1 MVDPKSRVQYIHVRD
16 NMRRPI
22 LTVAYAEWY
31 RNDDPRLDNK
41 KNFRVG
47 WAARCLNDRYNKEK
61 GRDIAEGRLM
71 KDLRIAVAPVTG
83 QAGRDKRTERARVL
97 RSLLPEGHPDRAPL
111 PDMVVKYLRLRIQ
124 ALETTKPAVYLGTRK
139 ETLKVKVENGAV
151 HVVSSLQDNGP
162 YDGPRPLEW
171 LTKQLRDGEWKI
183 TKVER

>member
-31 RNDDPRLDNK
+31 RNEGPEDNK

-47 WAARCLNDRYNKEK
+47 WAARCLNDRYNKDK

-71 KDLRIAVAPVTG
+71 KDMRIAAAPVTG
-83 QAGRDKRTERARVL
+83 KAGPDKRMERACVL

-124 ALETTKPAVYLGTRK
+124 ALETTKPAVYIGTRK
-139 ETLKVKVENGAV
+139 ETLKVRVENGAV
-151 HVVSSLQDNGP
+151 HVIAHTRDAGS

-171 LTKQLRDGEWKI
+171 LTKQLKDGEWKI